1 MQTTLKILISQINP
15 TVGAIQCNEKK
26 IVDIIKTHQK
36 THDLIIFPEL
46 ALSGY
51 PPEDLLL
58 NADFSTQVR
67 CALKNI
73 QDATDHCYVIL
84 GHPAHI
90 NNALF
95 NCLSVFY
102 NQQCCATYAK
112 QHLPNYDVFD
122 EKRYFTAGTDN
133 TCIININGYRIGCCI
148 CEDLWQPGPVEALVK
163 EKIDLLVSINAS
175 PFESRKDQARKSLL
189 KEHAKHGFGI
199 LYVNLIGGQDELV
212 FDGQSFA
219 MNTKGEIQSRAN
231 AFSEDNQSIEFKN
244 QSFKGLVKPELSATA
259 LIYEALCCGL
269 RDYIIKN
276 GFTNVLIGLSGGID
290 SALTLAIACDALG
303 ADQVHAVLM
312 PSRYT
317 ATISIDDALLQA
329 KLLNVKTTTL
339 NIEPTFEAL
348 LKTLPAVSEVAR
360 QNLQARIRGILLMT
374 LSNTSGALVLSTSN
388 KSETAVG
395 YATLYGDM
403 CGAFS
408 VLKDVLKTTVYEL
421 ASFRNERTTV
431 IPQRV
436 IDRAPSAELAHD
448 QLDQDTLPP
457 YDELDAI
464 ISDIMDN
471 RLTVDELIQKGHNEK
486 HILQVISLMKKNE
499 YKRRQS
505 APGVKITACAFGRD
519 WRFPITSGFYACKIV
534 PNR

>member
-1 MQTTLKILISQINP
+1 MQKTLKILVSQLNP
-15 TVGAIQCNEKK
+15 TVGAIYNNEKK
-26 IVDIIKTHQK
+26 IIDIIKTYQK

-58 NADFSTQVR
+58 NPDFFAQIQGS
-67 CALKNI
+67 LKKI
-73 QDATDHCYVIL
+73 QQATDNCHVIL
-84 GHPAHI
+84 GHPAQI
-90 NNALF
+90 DNAQF
-95 NCLSVFY
+95 NCLSVFN

-122 EKRYFTAGTDN
+122 EKRYFTPGKET
-133 TCIININGYRIGCCI
+133 TCIIDIKGFRIGCCI
-148 CEDLWQPGPVEALVK
+148 CEDLWQPGPVEALAK

-175 PFESRKDQARKSLL
+175 PFDTGKCDARKRLL
-189 KEHAKHGFGI
+189 MEHAKNGFGI
-199 LYVNLIGGQDELV
+199 VYVNLTGGQDELV

-219 MNTKGEIQSRAN
+219 MNKLGQIQFRGS
-231 AFSEDNQSIEFKN
+231 AFKEENQTIDFTN
-244 QSFKGLVKPELSATA
+244 QNFNGLIKPETAPTA

-276 GFTNVLIGLSGGID
+276 GFKSVLIGLSGGID

-303 ADQVHAVLM
+303 SSHVHAVLM

-317 ATISIDDALLQA
+317 SQISIDDALLQA
-329 KLLNVKTTTL
+329 QELNVKTSIL
-339 NIEPTFEAL
+339 SIEPTFETL
-348 LKTLPAVSEVAR
+348 LKTLPSVSEIAR
-360 QNLQARIRGILLMT
+360 QNLQARIRGVILMA
-374 LSNTSGALVLSTSN
+374 LSNTSGDLVLSTSN

-408 VLKDVLKTTVYEL
+408 VLKDVLKTTVYAL
-421 ASFRNERTTV
+421 ASFRNKRGVV
-431 IPQRV
+431 IPERV
-436 IDRAPSAELAHD
+436 INRAPSAELAHD
-448 QLDQDTLPP
+448 QMDQDTLPP
-457 YDELDAI
+457 YDKLDAI
-464 ISDIMDN
+464 ITDIMDN
-471 RLTVDELIQKGHNEK
+471 HLSIEELIQKGHNDK
-486 HILQVISLMKKNE
+486 HILQVTTLMKQNE